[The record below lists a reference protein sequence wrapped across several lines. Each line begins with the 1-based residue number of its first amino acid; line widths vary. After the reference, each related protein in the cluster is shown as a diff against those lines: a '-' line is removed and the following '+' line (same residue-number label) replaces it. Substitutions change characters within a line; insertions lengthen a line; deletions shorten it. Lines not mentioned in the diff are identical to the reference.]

1 MYVKSINIENIAG
14 ITNLD
19 LNFNTQMNIVCGEN
33 GIGKTTI
40 IECVAHTFSASNT
53 NILKRS
59 VLSES
64 GKFTSLI
71 NVDNQNI

>member
-14 ITNLD
+14 ITKLD
-19 LNFNTQMNIVCGEN
+19 LDFNTQMNIVCGEN

-40 IECVAHTFSASNT
+40 LECIAHTFSFQTT
-53 NILKRS
+53 NVIKRNA
-59 VLSES
+59 LSTF

-71 NVDNQNI
+71 N